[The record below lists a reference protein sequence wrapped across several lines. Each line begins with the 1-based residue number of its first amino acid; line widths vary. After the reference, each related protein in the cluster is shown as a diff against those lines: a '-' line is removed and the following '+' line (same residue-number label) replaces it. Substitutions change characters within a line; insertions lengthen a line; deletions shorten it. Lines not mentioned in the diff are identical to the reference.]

1 MKKPALFVVTALLLF
16 IGCTTQQE
24 KEDIEGVWEMVSAH
38 WFYETLNITYP
49 QDMEG
54 GQIKSWQDG
63 YVLLAGT
70 IKWTGTIKIDSMEE
84 TVSYMAA
91 SYTLDGN
98 KYQENVIYHDW
109 TVPEGTVINMI
120 LEVHGDTL
128 IQKFPADENWNLG
141 EEFMYEKYVR
151 VE

>member
-1 MKKPALFVVTALLLF
+1 MKKPTLIVVTALLLF
-16 IGCTTQQE
+16 VGCTTQQ
-24 KEDIEGVWEMVSAH
+24 KKDHIEGVWKMVSAH
-38 WFYETLNITYP
+38 WYNETLDLKYP

-63 YVLLAGT
+63 YVILAGT
-70 IKWTGTIKIDSMEE
+70 IKIDGMEE
-84 TVSYMAA
+84 TASYMAA

-98 KYQENVIYHDW
+98 NYQENVIYHDW
-109 TVPEGTVINMI
+109 TVPEGKIIKMI

-128 IQKFPADENWNLG
+128 IQKFPADDNWNLG
-141 EEFMYEKYVR
+141 EKYMYEKYVR

>member
-1 MKKPALFVVTALLLF
+1 MKKPALIIVTALLLF
-16 IGCTTQQE
+16 VGCTTHQ
-24 KEDIEGVWEMVSAH
+24 KKDHIEGVWKMVSAH
-38 WFYETLNITYP
+38 WYNETLDLKYP

-63 YVLLAGT
+63 YVILAGT
-70 IKWTGTIKIDSMEE
+70 VKIGGIEGP
-84 TVSYMAA
+84 SYMAA

-98 KYQENVIYHDW
+98 KYQEVIIYHDY
-109 TVPEGTVINMI
+109 TAPEGMTINLI
-120 LEVHGDTL
+120 LEIHNDTL

-141 EEFMYEKYVR
+141 EKYMYEKYIR